1 MTTLDLGPKLPQILS
16 CSPPWQD
23 ELGLW
28 VDVCMAGV
36 VGTIF
41 EVVSGCLTD
50 FVDGSF
56 GATTIFLVNFDL
68 V

>member
-1 MTTLDLGPKLPQILS
+1 MGLWVVFVVINMVVDVNIG
-16 CSPPWQD
+16 
-23 ELGLW
+23 LGLW